1 MMNIKFRSVIFTFSI
16 VLLGFVSCQK
26 DSNSDKLSIEFE
38 KLRVE
43 LEVKTAELKRL
54 SEQHEHQTPQ
64 PRTTSMILVQISV
77 TIILCGFL
85 WHHLYN
91 VEERAWQENIN

>member
-38 KLRVE
+38 KYE
-43 LEVKTAELKRL
+43 LENEIRFDVISIIVSNNKNTI
-54 SEQHEHQTPQ
+54 EHFV
-64 PRTTSMILVQISV
+64 SA
-77 TIILCGFL
+77 F
-85 WHHLYN
+85 
-91 VEERAWQENIN
+91 